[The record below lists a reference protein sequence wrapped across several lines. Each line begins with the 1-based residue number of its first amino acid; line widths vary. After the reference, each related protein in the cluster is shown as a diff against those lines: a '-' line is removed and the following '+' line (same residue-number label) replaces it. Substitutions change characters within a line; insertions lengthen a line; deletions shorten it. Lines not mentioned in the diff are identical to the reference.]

1 MKFATLCGDL
11 FLSYLLYHLLNFVFR
26 EDWNR
31 SIDDIRKQLNFES
44 NLALLQACSDRIVII
59 KEEQYML
66 YPIEDETTEHQMG
79 LINATKEK

>member
-1 MKFATLCGDL
+1 MSD
-11 FLSYLLYHLLNFVFR
+11 LLYYYLNFVFR

-31 SIDDIRKQLNFES
+31 SIDDIRKQLNFKS

-79 LINATKEK
+79 LINDTKEK